1 MRHDWSCANQEKI
14 KRTLRSFGA
23 IARSSRDGN
32 SMHTLT
38 LHSSREK
45 RMRISLYTGLILAL
59 AAGHATAGSFTDV
72 GVPGASLTSLSR
84 NGRIAA
90 GVTLGGSVFR
100 WNKDSG
106 AVTLAGFDSS
116 NGMNSWGQP
125 VAGSFMPD
133 GNPANAVAALWY
145 TNSELLDGP
154 QIIGGYPGTG
164 GGTGQGISTA
174 YGVSDNGIA
183 VGLAYDETNNP
194 IAFQWTDAGG
204 MTRLPVNRP
213 TTYSR
218 ANGISHD
225 GSVIYGWNDQL
236 DGYRSGVI
244 WQNGVALDLTDDQG
258 NPIGEALAASSDGRV
273 VVGANYG
280 FDNQAWR
287 WTAETGVQP
296 IGVLAAAPGAVKAAR
311 GGNLQP
317 STPVQSE
324 RASALVG
331 SPDGFFPPQAY
342 AFGVSDDG
350 NVVVGRSGAFP
361 VQNAVIWTPATGM
374 QYLSDYVT
382 AHGVTIPAGWSL
394 ISANAVSADGKVI
407 GGWGS
412 DGNDVASFV
421 IDLHER
427 QPVAALFD
435 AHGTVAYNDL
445 TVGPF
450 AGVAEGTP
458 VSMSFQARTSGGF
471 DISPGQYTA
480 YPITLPSFKLRAG
493 TASDTLIAVTDGP
506 LVGITNDYP
515 RSDGIHMFTTPLA
528 TAGTALE
535 FELFNPG
542 GDMFDS
548 DDLEHI
554 NRTFGPEFF
563 EKTSWVVWQGDNMMW
578 IELDSVSIKDAKVR
592 ISATR

>member
-1 MRHDWSCANQEKI
+1 MRMSFCA
-14 KRTLRSFGA
+14 SVA
-23 IARSSRDGN
+23 
-32 SMHTLT
+32 
-38 LHSSREK
+38 
-45 RMRISLYTGLILAL
+45 LAL
-59 AAGHATAGSFTDV
+59 VAGHAAAGTFTDV

-84 NGRIAA
+84 NGRVAA
-90 GVTLGGSVFR
+90 GVTMGGSVFR

-116 NGMNSWGQP
+116 SGMNSWGQP

-154 QIIGGYPGTG
+154 QVIGGYPGTG

-174 YGVSDNGIA
+174 YGVSDDGIA

-194 IAFQWTDAGG
+194 IAFRWTAADG

-218 ANGISHD
+218 ANGISRD

-236 DGYRSGVI
+236 DGYRSAVI
-244 WQNGVALDLTDDQG
+244 WQNGVPLDLTDDQG
-258 NPIGEALAASSDGRV
+258 NPIGEALAASSDGHV

-296 IGVLAAAPGAVKAAR
+296 IGVLAVAPAGAKVAKR
-311 GGNLQP
+311 TQP
-317 STPVQSE
+317 QPPAQVRSE
-324 RASALVG
+324 CADLGVG

-350 NVVVGRSGAFP
+350 NVVVGRSGAYP
-361 VQNAVIWTPATGM
+361 VQNAVVWTPAGGM
-374 QYLSDYVT
+374 QYLSDYAT
-382 AHGVTIPAGWSL
+382 AHGVTIPANWTL

-412 DGNDVASFV
+412 DGSDVASYV
-421 IDLHER
+421 IDLHGA
-427 QPVAALFD
+427 PPITALFD

-458 VSMSFQARTSGGF
+458 VSMSFQARTNGF
-471 DISPGQYTA
+471 EISPGQYTG
-480 YPITLPSFKLRAG
+480 YPIMLPSFKLRAG

-542 GDMFDS
+542 GDMYDS
-548 DDLEHI
+548 DDLDHI

-563 EKTSWVVWQGDNMMW
+563 EKTSWIVWQGDHMMW
-578 IELDSVSIKDAKVR
+578 IELDSVSITDTRLR
-592 ISATR
+592 ISPIH